1 MRIASLGL
9 ALVFSSACVASSP
22 PPTASPG
29 PPRPSEHRDDR
40 ADRRFDRQSQW
51 DKLGER
57 WVDGRIDR
65 DMIPVQRRERYSRIK
80 IVVEH
85 SALELHDIVIH
96 FGNGEVYS
104 PGTRLMFGEGAT
116 SREIDLPGGLRHI
129 ERIELVSGNLP
140 GGGRA
145 QIEVWGLGGR
155 PT

>member
-1 MRIASLGL
+1 MSLT
-9 ALVFSSACVASSP
+9 ACTVQSRPAP
-22 PPTASPG
+22 AG
-29 PPRPSEHRDDR
+29 PAGPSERRDDR
-40 ADRRFDRQSQW
+40 GDRAFDRNSQW

-57 WVDGRIDR
+57 WVNGRVDR
-65 DMIPVQRRERYSRIK
+65 DMIAVQRRERYSKIK

-96 FGNGEVYS
+96 FGNGEVFS
-104 PGTRLMFGEGAT
+104 PGARLIFGEGST

-145 QIEVWGLGGR
+145 QVEVWGLGGR
-155 PT
+155 ST

>member
-1 MRIASLGL
+1 MRIASLALLL
-9 ALVFSSACVASSP
+9 ASCVASAP
-22 PPTASPG
+22 PPPPAQPG
-29 PPRPSEHRDDR
+29 PPGPSERRDDR
-40 ADRRFDRQSQW
+40 ADRRLDRNSQW

-65 DMIPVQRRERYSRIK
+65 DVIAVQRRERYSRIK

-85 SALELHDIVIH
+85 SALELHEVIIH
-96 FGNGEVYS
+96 FGNGEVYN
-104 PGTRLMFGEGAT
+104 PGTRLIFGEGAT